1 MNSTVLKILKTIIS
15 VSAAFVGFTFIVII
29 AFYFYLSDGVEFDLN
44 KSNQTLSSLTNRF
57 EIDFSNNSTI
67 YFKARE
73 ENIDTYITLENAII
87 KRSGNI
93 LVNAENITVNTSL
106 NFTKT
111 LQFVYEIILN
121 NNTDLNLINPV
132 SIKLKNPT
140 LDLASVE
147 NQVTE
152 INESDRYFPVTIKA
166 ENGNLIDGNIEI
178 GQFDFF
184 LNVNQYS
191 QNSSLEKYKFRLKSS
206 QNFPV
211 SYIAQFFQ
219 DVESI
224 GDKKETISF
233 DLTLEDEYANND
245 DMSQKLNGIFQI
257 RNTTM
262 RLKTFPVQLK
272 PEPIRRLNLDLNIN
286 DNIGQANIVGTLYNP
301 KKSLG
306 LQTEPNLQ
314 IGGTLNFEEI
324 LKPELNLIVNGYDI
338 YFAKLENLN
347 LNGVTDLTVSII
359 GKNVLD
365 LKGSLKI
372 KKSNGFLVP
381 LADTEFETKHRI
393 RNIDEKKC
401 CLLYTSPSPR
411 D

>member
-1 MNSTVLKILKTIIS
+1 MNSTVLKILKTIMS
-15 VSAAFVGFTFIVII
+15 VTAAFVGFTFIVII

-44 KSNQTLSSLTNRF
+44 KSNQTLNSLTNRF

-73 ENIDTYITLENAII
+73 ENVDTYITLENAII

-93 LVNAENITVNTSL
+93 LINAENITVNTTL

-166 ENGNLIDGNIEI
+166 ENGNLIDGNVEI

-224 GDKKETISF
+224 SDKKETISF
-233 DLTLEDEYANND
+233 DITLEDEYANND

-286 DNIGQANIVGTLYNP
+286 DNIGQANLVGTLYNP

-365 LKGSLKI
+365 LQGSLKI

-393 RNIDEKKC
+393 RGVDEEKWI
-401 CLLYTSPSPR
+401 R
-411 D
+411 

>member
-1 MNSTVLKILKTIIS
+1 MNSTVLKILKTIMS
-15 VSAAFVGFTFIVII
+15 VTAAFVGFTFIVII

-44 KSNQTLSSLTNRF
+44 KSNQTLNSLTNRF

-73 ENIDTYITLENAII
+73 ENVDTYITLENAII

-93 LVNAENITVNTSL
+93 LINAENITVNTSL

-166 ENGNLIDGNIEI
+166 ENGNLIDGNVEI

-184 LNVNQYS
+184 LNINQYS

-233 DLTLEDEYANND
+233 DITLEDEYANND

-286 DNIGQANIVGTLYNP
+286 DNIGQANLVGTLYNP

-365 LKGSLKI
+365 LQGSLKI

-393 RNIDEKKC
+393 RNIDEEK
-401 CLLYTSPSPR
+401 
-411 D
+411 

>member
-1 MNSTVLKILKTIIS
+1 MNSTILKILKTIAS
-15 VSAAFVGFTFIVII
+15 VSVAFISFTIIVII
-29 AFYFYLSDGVEFDLN
+29 AFYFYLSDGVEFNLN

-57 EIDFSNNSTI
+57 ELDFSKNSSI

-87 KRSGNI
+87 KRSGKI
-93 LVNAENITVNTSL
+93 LINSENITLNTTL
-106 NFTKT
+106 DFTKT
-111 LQFVYEIILN
+111 LQFVFEIILN

-140 LDLASVE
+140 LDLASIE
-147 NQVTE
+147 NQDAE
-152 INESDRYFPVTIKA
+152 INKSERYFPVTIKA
-166 ENGNLIDGNIEI
+166 ENGNLIDGDIEI

-184 LNVNQYS
+184 LNINQYYE
-191 QNSSLEKYKFRLKSS
+191 NSSLEKYKFRLKSS

-211 SYIAQFFQ
+211 SYIAQFFE

-224 GDKKETISF
+224 GDKKESISF
-233 DLTLEDEYANND
+233 DLTFEDEYASND
-245 DMSQKLNGIFQI
+245 DISQKLNGVIQI

-286 DNIGQANIVGTLYNP
+286 DNVGQANLVGTLYNP

-324 LKPELNLIVNGYDI
+324 QKPELNLIVNGYDI

-365 LKGSLKI
+365 LQGSLKI

-381 LADTEFETKHRI
+381 LVDTEFETKHRI
-393 RNIDEKKC
+393 RNIDEEK
-401 CLLYTSPSPR
+401 
-411 D
+411 

>member
-15 VSAAFVGFTFIVII
+15 VTAAFVGFTFIVII

-44 KSNQTLSSLTNRF
+44 KSNQTLNSLTNRF

-93 LVNAENITVNTSL
+93 LINAENITVNTTL

-140 LDLASVE
+140 FDLASVE
-147 NQVTE
+147 NQDTE
-152 INESDRYFPVTIKA
+152 INKSERYFPVTIKA
-166 ENGNLIDGNIEI
+166 ENGNLIDGNVEI

-184 LNVNQYS
+184 LNINQYS

-233 DLTLEDEYANND
+233 DITLEDEYANND
-245 DMSQKLNGIFQI
+245 DISQKLNGVFQI

-286 DNIGQANIVGTLYNP
+286 DNIGQANLVGTLYNP

-365 LKGSLKI
+365 LQGSLKI

-393 RNIDEKKC
+393 RNIDEEK
-401 CLLYTSPSPR
+401 
-411 D
+411 

>member
-1 MNSTVLKILKTIIS
+1 MNSTVLKILKTIAS
-15 VSAAFVGFTFIVII
+15 VSVAFISFTIIVII
-29 AFYFYLSDGVEFDLN
+29 AFYFYLSDGVEFNLN

-57 EIDFSNNSTI
+57 ELDFSKSSSI

-87 KRSGNI
+87 KRSGKI
-93 LVNAENITVNTSL
+93 LINSENITLNTTL
-106 NFTKT
+106 DFTKT
-111 LQFVYEIILN
+111 LQFVFEIILN

-140 LDLASVE
+140 LDLASIE
-147 NQVTE
+147 NQDAE
-152 INESDRYFPVTIKA
+152 INKSERYFPVTIKA
-166 ENGNLIDGNIEI
+166 ENGNLIDGDIEI

-184 LNVNQYS
+184 LNINQYS
-191 QNSSLEKYKFRLKSS
+191 ENSSLEKYKFRLKSS

-211 SYIAQFFQ
+211 SYIAQFFE
-219 DVESI
+219 DIESI
-224 GDKKETISF
+224 GDKKESISF

-245 DMSQKLNGIFQI
+245 DISQKLNGVIQI

-286 DNIGQANIVGTLYNP
+286 DNVGQANLVGTLYNP

-314 IGGTLNFEEI
+314 IGGTLNFKEI
-324 LKPELNLIVNGYDI
+324 QKPELNLIVNGYDI

-365 LKGSLKI
+365 LQGSLKI

-393 RNIDEKKC
+393 RNIDEEK
-401 CLLYTSPSPR
+401 
-411 D
+411 

>member
-1 MNSTVLKILKTIIS
+1 MNSTLLKILKTITS
-15 VSAAFVGFTFIVII
+15 VTAAFISFTFIVII
-29 AFYFYLSDGVEFDLN
+29 AFYFYLSDGVEFSLN
-44 KSNQTLSSLTNRF
+44 KSNQTLSSLTKRF
-57 EIDFSNNSTI
+57 ELDFSKNSSI
-67 YFKARE
+67 YFKARD

-87 KRSGNI
+87 KRSEKI
-93 LVNAENITVNTSL
+93 LINSENITLNTTL
-106 NFTKT
+106 DFTKT
-111 LQFVYEIILN
+111 LQFVFEIIFN

-132 SIKLKNPT
+132 IIKLKNPT
-140 LDLASVE
+140 LDLASIE
-147 NQVTE
+147 NQDTE
-152 INESDRYFPVTIKA
+152 INKSERYFPVTIKA
-166 ENGNLIDGNIEI
+166 ENGKLIDGSIEI
-178 GQFDFF
+178 GQFDFL
-184 LNVNQYS
+184 LNINQYS
-191 QNSSLEKYKFRLKSS
+191 ENSSLEKYKFRLKSS

-233 DLTLEDEYANND
+233 DLTLEDEYVSND
-245 DMSQKLNGIFQI
+245 DISKKLNGVIQI

-286 DNIGQANIVGTLYNP
+286 DNIGQANLVGTLYNP

-338 YFAKLENLN
+338 YFAKLENLS

-365 LKGSLKI
+365 LQGSLKI

-393 RNIDEKKC
+393 RNIDEEK
-401 CLLYTSPSPR
+401 
-411 D
+411 

>member
-15 VSAAFVGFTFIVII
+15 VTTAFVGFTFIVII

-44 KSNQTLSSLTNRF
+44 KSNQTLNSLTNRF

-93 LVNAENITVNTSL
+93 LINAENITVNTTL

-140 LDLASVE
+140 FDLASVE
-147 NQVTE
+147 NQDTE
-152 INESDRYFPVTIKA
+152 INKSERYFPVTIKA
-166 ENGNLIDGNIEI
+166 ENGNLIDGNVEI

-184 LNVNQYS
+184 LNINQYS
-191 QNSSLEKYKFRLKSS
+191 QNSSLEKYKIRLKSS

-233 DLTLEDEYANND
+233 DITLEDEYANND
-245 DMSQKLNGIFQI
+245 DFSQKLNGVFQI

-286 DNIGQANIVGTLYNP
+286 DNIGQANLVGTLYNP

-365 LKGSLKI
+365 LQGSLKI

-393 RNIDEKKC
+393 RNIDEKK
-401 CLLYTSPSPR
+401 
-411 D
+411 

>member
-15 VSAAFVGFTFIVII
+15 VTAAFVGFTFIVII

-44 KSNQTLSSLTNRF
+44 KSNQTLNSLTNRF

-73 ENIDTYITLENAII
+73 ENVDTYITLENAII

-93 LVNAENITVNTSL
+93 LINAENITVNTTL

-166 ENGNLIDGNIEI
+166 ENGNLIDGNVEI

-233 DLTLEDEYANND
+233 DITLEDEYANND
-245 DMSQKLNGIFQI
+245 DISQKLNGVFQI

-286 DNIGQANIVGTLYNP
+286 DNIGQANLVGTLYNP

-365 LKGSLKI
+365 LQGSLKI

-393 RNIDEKKC
+393 RNIDEEK
-401 CLLYTSPSPR
+401 
-411 D
+411 

>member
-1 MNSTVLKILKTIIS
+1 MNSTVLKILKTIAS
-15 VSAAFVGFTFIVII
+15 VSVAFISFTFIVII
-29 AFYFYLSDGVEFDLN
+29 AFYFYLSDGVEFNLN
-44 KSNQTLSSLTNRF
+44 KSNQTLSSLTKRF
-57 EIDFSNNSTI
+57 ELDFSKNSSI

-73 ENIDTYITLENAII
+73 KNIDTYITLENAII
-87 KRSGNI
+87 KRSGKI
-93 LVNAENITVNTSL
+93 LINSENITLNTTLDFS
-106 NFTKT
+106 KT
-111 LQFVYEIILN
+111 LQFVFEIILN

-132 SIKLKNPT
+132 SIKLKNPI
-140 LDLASVE
+140 LDLSSIGD
-147 NQVTE
+147 QDKE
-152 INESDRYFPVTIKA
+152 INKSERYFPVTIKA
-166 ENGNLIDGNIEI
+166 ENGNLIDGDIEI

-184 LNVNQYS
+184 LNINQYS
-191 QNSSLEKYKFRLKSS
+191 ENFTLEKYKFRLKSS

-219 DVESI
+219 DIESI

-233 DLTLEDEYANND
+233 DLTLEDEYASND
-245 DMSQKLNGIFQI
+245 DISQKLNGVVQI

-286 DNIGQANIVGTLYNP
+286 DNIGQANLIGTLYNP
-301 KKSLG
+301 KKSLS
-306 LQTEPNLQ
+306 LQTKPNLQ

-324 LKPELNLIVNGYDI
+324 MKPELNLIVNGYDI

-365 LKGSLKI
+365 LQGSLKI
-372 KKSNGFLVP
+372 KESGGFLVP
-381 LADTEFETKHRI
+381 LTDTEFKTKHKI
-393 RNIDEKKC
+393 SN
-401 CLLYTSPSPR
+401 
-411 D
+411 

>member
-1 MNSTVLKILKTIIS
+1 MNSTVLKILKTIAS
-15 VSAAFVGFTFIVII
+15 VSVAFISFTIIVII
-29 AFYFYLSDGVEFDLN
+29 AFYFYLSDGVEFNLN

-57 EIDFSNNSTI
+57 ELDFSKNSSI

-87 KRSGNI
+87 KRSGKI
-93 LVNAENITVNTSL
+93 LINSENITLNTTL
-106 NFTKT
+106 DFTKT
-111 LQFVYEIILN
+111 LQFVFEIILN

-132 SIKLKNPT
+132 SIKLKNPI
-140 LDLASVE
+140 LDLASIE
-147 NQVTE
+147 NQDAE
-152 INESDRYFPVTIKA
+152 INKSERYFPVTIKA
-166 ENGNLIDGNIEI
+166 ENGNLIDGDIEI

-184 LNVNQYS
+184 LNINQYS
-191 QNSSLEKYKFRLKSS
+191 ENSSLEKYKFHLKSS

-219 DVESI
+219 DIERI

-233 DLTLEDEYANND
+233 DITLEDEYASD
-245 DMSQKLNGIFQI
+245 DDTSQKLNGVVQI

-262 RLKTFPVQLK
+262 RLKTFPVKLK

-286 DNIGQANIVGTLYNP
+286 DNIGQANLIGTLYNP

-306 LQTEPNLQ
+306 KQTKPNLQ

-324 LKPELNLIVNGYDI
+324 MKPELNLIVNGYDI

-347 LNGVTDLTVSII
+347 LNGVADLTVSII

-365 LKGSLKI
+365 LQGSLKI

-393 RNIDEKKC
+393 RNIDEEK
-401 CLLYTSPSPR
+401 
-411 D
+411 

>member
-1 MNSTVLKILKTIIS
+1 MNSTVLKILKTIAS
-15 VSAAFVGFTFIVII
+15 VSVAFISFTIIVII
-29 AFYFYLSDGVEFDLN
+29 AFYFYLSDGVEFNLN

-57 EIDFSNNSTI
+57 ELDFSKNSSI

-87 KRSGNI
+87 KRSGKI
-93 LVNAENITVNTSL
+93 LINSENITLNTTL
-106 NFTKT
+106 DFTKT
-111 LQFVYEIILN
+111 LQFVFEIILN

-140 LDLASVE
+140 LDLASIE
-147 NQVTE
+147 NQDAE
-152 INESDRYFPVTIKA
+152 INKSERYFPVTIKA
-166 ENGNLIDGNIEI
+166 ENGNLIDGDIEI

-184 LNVNQYS
+184 LNINQYS
-191 QNSSLEKYKFRLKSS
+191 ENSSLEKYKFRLKSS

-211 SYIAQFFQ
+211 SYIAQFFE

-224 GDKKETISF
+224 GDKKESISF
-233 DLTLEDEYANND
+233 DLTLEDEYASND
-245 DMSQKLNGIFQI
+245 DISQKLNGVIQI

-286 DNIGQANIVGTLYNP
+286 DNIGQANLVGTLYNP

-324 LKPELNLIVNGYDI
+324 QKPELNLIVNGYDI

-365 LKGSLKI
+365 LQGSLKI

-393 RNIDEKKC
+393 RNIDEEE
-401 CLLYTSPSPR
+401 
-411 D
+411 

>member
-1 MNSTVLKILKTIIS
+1 MNSTVLKILKTIAS
-15 VSAAFVGFTFIVII
+15 VSVAFISFTIIVII
-29 AFYFYLSDGVEFDLN
+29 AFYFYLSDGVEFNLN

-57 EIDFSNNSTI
+57 ELDFSKNSSI

-87 KRSGNI
+87 KRSGKI
-93 LVNAENITVNTSL
+93 LINSENITLNTTLDFS
-106 NFTKT
+106 KT
-111 LQFVYEIILN
+111 LQFVFEIILN

-132 SIKLKNPT
+132 SIKLKNPI
-140 LDLASVE
+140 LDLASIE
-147 NQVTE
+147 NQDTE
-152 INESDRYFPVTIKA
+152 INKSERYFPVTIKA
-166 ENGNLIDGNIEI
+166 ENGNLIDGDIEI

-184 LNVNQYS
+184 LNINQYS
-191 QNSSLEKYKFRLKSS
+191 DNSSLEKYKFRLKSS

-224 GDKKETISF
+224 GDKKETVSF
-233 DLTLEDEYANND
+233 DLTLEDEYASND
-245 DMSQKLNGIFQI
+245 DISQKLNGVIQI

-286 DNIGQANIVGTLYNP
+286 DNIGQANLVGTLYNP

-324 LKPELNLIVNGYDI
+324 QKPELNLIVNGYDI

-365 LKGSLKI
+365 LQGSLKI

-393 RNIDEKKC
+393 RNIDEEK
-401 CLLYTSPSPR
+401 
-411 D
+411 

>member
-1 MNSTVLKILKTIIS
+1 MNSTVLKILKTIAS
-15 VSAAFVGFTFIVII
+15 VSVAFISFTIIVII
-29 AFYFYLSDGVEFDLN
+29 AFYFYLSDGVEFNLN

-57 EIDFSNNSTI
+57 ELDFSKSSSI

-87 KRSGNI
+87 KRSGKI
-93 LVNAENITVNTSL
+93 LINSENITLNTTL
-106 NFTKT
+106 DFTKT
-111 LQFVYEIILN
+111 LQFVFEIILN

-140 LDLASVE
+140 LDLASIE
-147 NQVTE
+147 NQDAE
-152 INESDRYFPVTIKA
+152 INKSERYFPVTIKA
-166 ENGNLIDGNIEI
+166 ENGNLIDGDIEI

-184 LNVNQYS
+184 LNINQYS
-191 QNSSLEKYKFRLKSS
+191 ENSSLEKYKFRLKSS

-211 SYIAQFFQ
+211 SYIAQFFE

-224 GDKKETISF
+224 GDKKESISF
-233 DLTLEDEYANND
+233 DLTLEDEYASND
-245 DMSQKLNGIFQI
+245 DISQKLNGVIQI

-286 DNIGQANIVGTLYNP
+286 DNVGQANLVGTLYNP

-324 LKPELNLIVNGYDI
+324 QKPELNLIVNGYDI

-365 LKGSLKI
+365 LQGSLKI

-393 RNIDEKKC
+393 RGIDEEK
-401 CLLYTSPSPR
+401 
-411 D
+411 

>member
-1 MNSTVLKILKTIIS
+1 MNSTVFKILKTIIS
-15 VSAAFVGFTFIVII
+15 VTAAFVGFTFIVII

-93 LVNAENITVNTSL
+93 LINAENITVNTTL

-140 LDLASVE
+140 FDLASVE
-147 NQVTE
+147 NQDTE
-152 INESDRYFPVTIKA
+152 INKSERYFPVTIKA
-166 ENGNLIDGNIEI
+166 ENGNLIDGNVEI

-184 LNVNQYS
+184 LNINQYS
-191 QNSSLEKYKFRLKSS
+191 QNSSLEKYKIRLKSS

-233 DLTLEDEYANND
+233 DITLEDEYANND
-245 DMSQKLNGIFQI
+245 DISQKLNGVFQI

-286 DNIGQANIVGTLYNP
+286 DNIGQANLVGTLYNP

-314 IGGTLNFEEI
+314 IGGTLNFKEI

-365 LKGSLKI
+365 LQGSLKI

-381 LADTEFETKHRI
+381 LSDTEFETKHRI
-393 RNIDEKKC
+393 RNIDEKK
-401 CLLYTSPSPR
+401 
-411 D
+411 

>member
-1 MNSTVLKILKTIIS
+1 MNSTVLKILKTIAS
-15 VSAAFVGFTFIVII
+15 VSVAFISFTIIVII
-29 AFYFYLSDGVEFDLN
+29 AFYFYLSDGVEFNLN

-57 EIDFSNNSTI
+57 ELDFSKNSSI

-87 KRSGNI
+87 KRSGKI
-93 LVNAENITVNTSL
+93 LINSENITLNTTLDFS
-106 NFTKT
+106 KT
-111 LQFVYEIILN
+111 LQFVFEIILN

-132 SIKLKNPT
+132 SIKLKNPI
-140 LDLASVE
+140 LDLASIE
-147 NQVTE
+147 NQDIE
-152 INESDRYFPVTIKA
+152 INKSERYFPVTIKA
-166 ENGNLIDGNIEI
+166 EDGNLIDGDIEI
-178 GQFDFF
+178 GQFDFI
-184 LNVNQYS
+184 LNINQYS
-191 QNSSLEKYKFRLKSS
+191 DNSSLEKYKFRLKSS

-211 SYIAQFFQ
+211 SYIAQFFE

-224 GDKKETISF
+224 GDKKESISF
-233 DLTLEDEYANND
+233 DLTLEDEYASND
-245 DMSQKLNGIFQI
+245 DISQKLNGVIQI

-286 DNIGQANIVGTLYNP
+286 DNIGQANLVGTLYNP

-324 LKPELNLIVNGYDI
+324 QKPELNLIVNGYDI

-365 LKGSLKI
+365 LQGSLKI

-393 RNIDEKKC
+393 RNIDEEK
-401 CLLYTSPSPR
+401 
-411 D
+411 

>member
-1 MNSTVLKILKTIIS
+1 MNSTVLKILKTIAS
-15 VSAAFVGFTFIVII
+15 VSVAFISFTIIVII
-29 AFYFYLSDGVEFDLN
+29 AFYFYLSDGVEFNLN

-57 EIDFSNNSTI
+57 EIDFSKNSSI

-73 ENIDTYITLENAII
+73 ESIDTYITLENAII
-87 KRSGNI
+87 KRSGKI
-93 LVNAENITVNTSL
+93 LINSENITLNTTLDFS
-106 NFTKT
+106 KT
-111 LQFVYEIILN
+111 LQFVFEIILN

-147 NQVTE
+147 NQDTE
-152 INESDRYFPVTIKA
+152 INKSERYFPVTIKA
-166 ENGNLIDGNIEI
+166 EDGNLIDGDIEI

-184 LNVNQYS
+184 LNINQYS
-191 QNSSLEKYKFRLKSS
+191 DNSSLEKYKFRLKSS

-211 SYIAQFFQ
+211 SYIAQFFE

-224 GDKKETISF
+224 GDKKESISF
-233 DLTLEDEYANND
+233 DLTLEDEYASND
-245 DMSQKLNGIFQI
+245 DISQKLNGVIQI

-286 DNIGQANIVGTLYNP
+286 DNIGQANLVGTLYNP

-324 LKPELNLIVNGYDI
+324 QKPELNLIVNGYDI

-365 LKGSLKI
+365 LQGSLKI

-393 RNIDEKKC
+393 RNIDEEK
-401 CLLYTSPSPR
+401 
-411 D
+411 

>member
-1 MNSTVLKILKTIIS
+1 MNSTILKILKTIAS
-15 VSAAFVGFTFIVII
+15 VSVAFISFTIIVII
-29 AFYFYLSDGVEFDLN
+29 AFYFYLSDGVEFNLN
-44 KSNQTLSSLTNRF
+44 RSNKTLSSLTNRF
-57 EIDFSNNSTI
+57 ELDFSNNSSI
-67 YFKARE
+67 YFRARNE
-73 ENIDTYITLENAII
+73 SIDTYITLENAII
-87 KRSGNI
+87 KRSGEI
-93 LVNAENITVNTSL
+93 LINSENLTLNTTL
-106 NFTKT
+106 DFTKT
-111 LQFVYEIILN
+111 LQFVFEIILN

-140 LDLASVE
+140 YDLASIK
-147 NQVTE
+147 NQNAKINKTE
-152 INESDRYFPVTIKA
+152 RYFPVTIKA
-166 ENGNLIDGNIEI
+166 ENGNLMDGDIEI

-184 LNVNQYS
+184 LNINQYS
-191 QNSSLEKYKFRLKSS
+191 ENSSLEKYKFRLKSS

-233 DLTLEDEYANND
+233 DITLEDEYASNED
-245 DMSQKLNGIFQI
+245 ISQKLNGVIQI

-262 RLKTFPVQLK
+262 RLKTFPVELK
-272 PEPIRRLNLDLNIN
+272 PEPIRRLNLDLNIK
-286 DNIGQANIVGTLYNP
+286 DNIGQANLIGTLYNP

-314 IGGTLNFEEI
+314 IGGTLNFEDI
-324 LKPELNLIVNGYDI
+324 MKPELNLIVNGYDI

-365 LKGSLKI
+365 LQGSLKI

-393 RNIDEKKC
+393 RNTNEEK
-401 CLLYTSPSPR
+401 
-411 D
+411 

>member
-1 MNSTVLKILKTIIS
+1 MNSTVLKILKTIAS
-15 VSAAFVGFTFIVII
+15 VSVAFISFTIIVII
-29 AFYFYLSDGVEFDLN
+29 AFYFYLSDGVEFNLN

-57 EIDFSNNSTI
+57 EIDFSKSSSI

-73 ENIDTYITLENAII
+73 ESIDTYITLENAII
-87 KRSGNI
+87 KRSGKI
-93 LVNAENITVNTSL
+93 LINSENITLNTTLDFS
-106 NFTKT
+106 KT
-111 LQFVYEIILN
+111 LQFVFEIILN

-132 SIKLKNPT
+132 SIKLKNPI
-140 LDLASVE
+140 LDIASIE
-147 NQVTE
+147 NQDTE
-152 INESDRYFPVTIKA
+152 INKSERYFPVTIKA
-166 ENGNLIDGNIEI
+166 EDGNLIDGDIEI

-184 LNVNQYS
+184 LNINQYS
-191 QNSSLEKYKFRLKSS
+191 DNSSLEKYKFRLKSS

-211 SYIAQFFQ
+211 SYIAQFFE

-224 GDKKETISF
+224 GDKKESISF
-233 DLTLEDEYANND
+233 DLTLEDEYASND
-245 DMSQKLNGIFQI
+245 DISQKLNGVIQI

-286 DNIGQANIVGTLYNP
+286 DNIGQANLVGTLYNP

-306 LQTEPNLQ
+306 LQTKPNLQ

-324 LKPELNLIVNGYDI
+324 KKPELNLIVNGYDI

-365 LKGSLKI
+365 LQGSLKI

-393 RNIDEKKC
+393 RNIDEEK
-401 CLLYTSPSPR
+401 
-411 D
+411 

>member
-15 VSAAFVGFTFIVII
+15 VTAAFVGFTFIVII

-93 LVNAENITVNTSL
+93 LINAENITVNTTL

-140 LDLASVE
+140 FDLASVE
-147 NQVTE
+147 NQDTE
-152 INESDRYFPVTIKA
+152 INKSERYFPVTIKA
-166 ENGNLIDGNIEI
+166 ENGNLIDGNVEI

-184 LNVNQYS
+184 LNINQYS
-191 QNSSLEKYKFRLKSS
+191 QNSSLEKYKIRLKSS

-233 DLTLEDEYANND
+233 DITLEDEYANND
-245 DMSQKLNGIFQI
+245 DISQKLNGVFQI

-286 DNIGQANIVGTLYNP
+286 DNIGQANLLGTLYNP

-365 LKGSLKI
+365 LQGSLKI

-381 LADTEFETKHRI
+381 LSDTEFETKHRI
-393 RNIDEKKC
+393 RDIDEEK
-401 CLLYTSPSPR
+401 
-411 D
+411 

>member
-1 MNSTVLKILKTIIS
+1 MNSTVLKILKTIAS
-15 VSAAFVGFTFIVII
+15 VSVAFISFTIIVII
-29 AFYFYLSDGVEFDLN
+29 AFYFYLSDGVEFNLN

-57 EIDFSNNSTI
+57 ELDFSKNSSI

-87 KRSGNI
+87 KRSGKI
-93 LVNAENITVNTSL
+93 LINSENITLNTSL
-106 NFTKT
+106 DFSKT
-111 LQFVYEIILN
+111 LQFVFEIILN

-132 SIKLKNPT
+132 SIKLKNPI
-140 LDLASVE
+140 LDLASIE
-147 NQVTE
+147 NQDTE
-152 INESDRYFPVTIKA
+152 INKSERYFPVTIKA
-166 ENGNLIDGNIEI
+166 EDGNLIDGDIEI

-184 LNVNQYS
+184 LNINQYS
-191 QNSSLEKYKFRLKSS
+191 DNSSLEKYKFRLKSS

-211 SYIAQFFQ
+211 SYIAQFFE

-224 GDKKETISF
+224 GDKKESISF
-233 DLTLEDEYANND
+233 DLTLEDEYASND
-245 DMSQKLNGIFQI
+245 DISQKLNGVIQI

-286 DNIGQANIVGTLYNP
+286 DNIGQANLVGTLYNP

-324 LKPELNLIVNGYDI
+324 QKPELNLIVNGYDI

-365 LKGSLKI
+365 LQGSLKI

-381 LADTEFETKHRI
+381 LADTEFETKHKI
-393 RNIDEKKC
+393 RNIDEEK
-401 CLLYTSPSPR
+401 
-411 D
+411 

>member
-1 MNSTVLKILKTIIS
+1 MNSTVLKILKTIAS
-15 VSAAFVGFTFIVII
+15 VSVAFISFTIIVII
-29 AFYFYLSDGVEFDLN
+29 AFYFYLSDGVEFNLN

-57 EIDFSNNSTI
+57 ELDFSKNSSI

-87 KRSGNI
+87 KRSGKI
-93 LVNAENITVNTSL
+93 LINSENITLNTTLDFS
-106 NFTKT
+106 KT
-111 LQFVYEIILN
+111 LQFVFEIILN

-132 SIKLKNPT
+132 SIKLKNPI
-140 LDLASVE
+140 LDLASIE
-147 NQVTE
+147 NQDTE
-152 INESDRYFPVTIKA
+152 INKSERYFPVTIKA
-166 ENGNLIDGNIEI
+166 EDGNLIDGDIEI
-178 GQFDFF
+178 GQFDFI
-184 LNVNQYS
+184 LNINQYS
-191 QNSSLEKYKFRLKSS
+191 DNSSLEKYKFRLKSS

-211 SYIAQFFQ
+211 SYIAQFFE

-224 GDKKETISF
+224 GDKKESISF
-233 DLTLEDEYANND
+233 DLTLEDEYASND
-245 DMSQKLNGIFQI
+245 DISQKLNGVIQI

-286 DNIGQANIVGTLYNP
+286 DNIGQANLVGTLYNP

-324 LKPELNLIVNGYDI
+324 QKPELNLIVNGYDI

-365 LKGSLKI
+365 LQGSLKI

-381 LADTEFETKHRI
+381 LADTEFETEHRI
-393 RNIDEKKC
+393 RNIDEEK
-401 CLLYTSPSPR
+401 
-411 D
+411 

>member
-1 MNSTVLKILKTIIS
+1 MNSTVLKILKTIMS
-15 VSAAFVGFTFIVII
+15 VTAAFVGFTFIVII

-44 KSNQTLSSLTNRF
+44 KSNQTLNSLTNRF

-73 ENIDTYITLENAII
+73 ENVDTYITLENAII

-93 LVNAENITVNTSL
+93 LINAENITVNTSL

-132 SIKLKNPT
+132 SIKLKNPI

-152 INESDRYFPVTIKA
+152 INESDKYFPVTIKA
-166 ENGNLIDGNIEI
+166 ENGNLIDGNVEI

-211 SYIAQFFQ
+211 SYIAKFFQ

-233 DLTLEDEYANND
+233 DITLEDEYANND

-286 DNIGQANIVGTLYNP
+286 DNIGQANLVGTLYNP

-365 LKGSLKI
+365 LQGSLKI

-393 RNIDEKKC
+393 RNIDEEK
-401 CLLYTSPSPR
+401 
-411 D
+411 

>member
-15 VSAAFVGFTFIVII
+15 VTAAFVGFTFIVII

-44 KSNQTLSSLTNRF
+44 KSNQTLNSLTNRF

-93 LVNAENITVNTSL
+93 LINAENITVNTTL
-106 NFTKT
+106 NFIKT

-140 LDLASVE
+140 FDLASVE
-147 NQVTE
+147 NQDTE
-152 INESDRYFPVTIKA
+152 INKSERYFPVTIKA
-166 ENGNLIDGNIEI
+166 ENGNLIDGNVEI

-184 LNVNQYS
+184 LNINQYS
-191 QNSSLEKYKFRLKSS
+191 QNSSLEKYKIRLKSS

-233 DLTLEDEYANND
+233 DITLEDEYANND
-245 DMSQKLNGIFQI
+245 DISQKLNGVFQI

-286 DNIGQANIVGTLYNP
+286 DNIGQVNLVGTLYNP

-314 IGGTLNFEEI
+314 IGGTLNFKEI

-365 LKGSLKI
+365 LQGSLKI

-393 RNIDEKKC
+393 RNIDEEK
-401 CLLYTSPSPR
+401 
-411 D
+411 

>member
-1 MNSTVLKILKTIIS
+1 MNSTVLKILKTIVS
-15 VSAAFVGFTFIVII
+15 VTAAFVGFTFIVII

-44 KSNQTLSSLTNRF
+44 KSNQTLNSLTNRF

-93 LVNAENITVNTSL
+93 LINAENITVNTTL

-140 LDLASVE
+140 FDLASVE
-147 NQVTE
+147 NQDTE
-152 INESDRYFPVTIKA
+152 INKSERYFPVTIKA
-166 ENGNLIDGNIEI
+166 ENGNLIDGNVEI

-184 LNVNQYS
+184 LNINQYS
-191 QNSSLEKYKFRLKSS
+191 QNSSLEKYKIRLKSS

-233 DLTLEDEYANND
+233 DITLEDEYANND
-245 DMSQKLNGIFQI
+245 DISQKLNGVFQI

-286 DNIGQANIVGTLYNP
+286 DNIGQVNLVGTLYNP

-314 IGGTLNFEEI
+314 IGGTLNFKEI

-365 LKGSLKI
+365 LQGSLKI

-393 RNIDEKKC
+393 RNIDEEK
-401 CLLYTSPSPR
+401 
-411 D
+411 

>member
-15 VSAAFVGFTFIVII
+15 VTTAFVGFTFIVII

-93 LVNAENITVNTSL
+93 LINAENITVNTTL

-140 LDLASVE
+140 FDLASVE
-147 NQVTE
+147 NQDTE
-152 INESDRYFPVTIKA
+152 INKSERYFPVTIKA
-166 ENGNLIDGNIEI
+166 ENGNLIDGNVEI

-184 LNVNQYS
+184 LNINQYS
-191 QNSSLEKYKFRLKSS
+191 QNSSLEKYKIRLKSS

-233 DLTLEDEYANND
+233 DITLEDEYANND
-245 DMSQKLNGIFQI
+245 DISQKLNGVFQI

-286 DNIGQANIVGTLYNP
+286 DNIGQANLVGTLYNP

-365 LKGSLKI
+365 LQGSLKI

-393 RNIDEKKC
+393 RNIDEKK
-401 CLLYTSPSPR
+401 
-411 D
+411 

>member
-1 MNSTVLKILKTIIS
+1 MNSTILKILKTIAS
-15 VSAAFVGFTFIVII
+15 VILVFTSFNIIVII
-29 AFYFYLSDGVEFDLN
+29 AFYFYLSDGVEFNLN

-57 EIDFSNNSTI
+57 ELDFSKDSSI

-73 ENIDTYITLENAII
+73 KNIDTYITLENAII
-87 KRSGNI
+87 KRSGKTLINS
-93 LVNAENITVNTSL
+93 ENITLNTTL
-106 NFTKT
+106 NFAKT
-111 LQFVYEIILN
+111 LQFVFEIILN

-140 LDLASVE
+140 LDLASIE
-147 NQVTE
+147 NQDTE
-152 INESDRYFPVTIKA
+152 INKSGRYFPVIIKA
-166 ENGNLIDGNIEI
+166 ENGNLIDDNITI
-178 GQFDFF
+178 GQFDFL
-184 LNVNQYS
+184 LNINQYS
-191 QNSSLEKYKFRLKSS
+191 ENASLEKYKFRLKSS

-233 DLTLEDEYANND
+233 DLTLEDEYVSKDNIF
-245 DMSQKLNGIFQI
+245 QKLNGVIQI

-262 RLKTFPVQLK
+262 RLKKFPVELK

-286 DNIGQANIVGTLYNP
+286 DNIGQINLIGTLYNP

-324 LKPELNLIVNGYDI
+324 LKPKLNLIVNGYDI

-365 LKGSLKI
+365 LQGSLKI

-381 LADTEFETKHRI
+381 LADTEFETKHRV
-393 RNIDEKKC
+393 RNTDEEK
-401 CLLYTSPSPR
+401 
-411 D
+411 

>member
-1 MNSTVLKILKTIIS
+1 MNSTVLKILKTIAS
-15 VSAAFVGFTFIVII
+15 VSVAFISFTIIVII
-29 AFYFYLSDGVEFDLN
+29 AFYFYLSDGVEFNLN

-57 EIDFSNNSTI
+57 ELDFSNNSSI

-87 KRSGNI
+87 KRSGKI
-93 LVNAENITVNTSL
+93 LINSENITLNTTLDFS
-106 NFTKT
+106 KT
-111 LQFVYEIILN
+111 LQFVFEIILN

-132 SIKLKNPT
+132 SIKLKNPI
-140 LDLASVE
+140 LDLASIE
-147 NQVTE
+147 NQDTE
-152 INESDRYFPVTIKA
+152 INKSERYFPVTIKA
-166 ENGNLIDGNIEI
+166 EDGNLIDGDIEI

-184 LNVNQYS
+184 LNINQYS
-191 QNSSLEKYKFRLKSS
+191 DNSSLEKYKFQLKSS

-211 SYIAQFFQ
+211 SYIAQFFE

-224 GDKKETISF
+224 GDKKESISF
-233 DLTLEDEYANND
+233 DLTLEDEFASND
-245 DMSQKLNGIFQI
+245 DISQKLNGVIQI

-286 DNIGQANIVGTLYNP
+286 DNIGQANLVGTLYNP

-324 LKPELNLIVNGYDI
+324 QKPELNLIVNGYDI

-365 LKGSLKI
+365 LQGSLKI

-393 RNIDEKKC
+393 RNIDEEK
-401 CLLYTSPSPR
+401 
-411 D
+411 